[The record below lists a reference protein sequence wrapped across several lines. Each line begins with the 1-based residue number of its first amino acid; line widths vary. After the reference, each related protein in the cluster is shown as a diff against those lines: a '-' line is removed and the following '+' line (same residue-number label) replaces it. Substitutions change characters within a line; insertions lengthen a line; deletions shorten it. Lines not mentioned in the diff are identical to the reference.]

1 MLGDEHG
8 EGANLKQVAHTNALR
23 MTLAAALSSAALAQ
37 SSKAPD
43 VGAEQAVIA
52 GLRRVNNEAIDARDL
67 DGAMRMV
74 ADEYVAVRG
83 NDGLICS
90 KEEMSKRWAED
101 FASPHP
107 VNQCV
112 SRPTTIEVGQAG

>member
-1 MLGDEHG
+1 LLGDEHG

-43 VGAEQAVIA
+43 VGAEQAVI
-52 GLRRVNNEAIDARDL
+52 L

-74 ADEYVAVRG
+74 ADEYVAVGG